1 MFDTTP
7 VQAAGSGWF
16 IVGGTRLA
24 SPALAGIVNAA
35 GSKLVSSQA
44 ELSLMYN
51 NLAITTD
58 FTDIKTG
65 FCGPTAGIS
74 AKLGW
79 DLCTG
84 IGSVKSKNG
93 K

>member
-1 MFDTTP
+1 
-7 VQAAGSGWF
+7 
-16 IVGGTRLA
+16 
-24 SPALAGIVNAA
+24 VNAA

-44 ELSLMYN
+44 ELSLMYS
-51 NLAITTD
+51 NLAITAD
-58 FTDIKTG
+58 FNDIKSG
-65 FCGPTAGIS
+65 FCGPTAGFS

-84 IGSVKSKNG
+84 IGSVKSKIG